1 MLVLEESNAGSPR
14 TASTPICRQAAR
26 RPDNGRLFTR
36 ARRGYNQP
44 MPDLFSTFFLLVLL
58 CVAALFGYWVKSRLP
73 ERHRSRDSF
82 ELVQLTINLLVT
94 FTAIVLGLLTTS
106 VKNGFDQA
114 YSARG
119 QYAAALAQMDKC
131 LRDYGPETASM
142 REDLRDYVAAV
153 IASTWPDEK
162 PPEGV
167 RYPDTKGMPLTGE
180 SHTLGALIDDV
191 GSKLRRL
198 DPADRLHTHLQTV
211 CEQQYSDL
219 VKSRWTVIEQARAS
233 FSQPFYWM
241 LVFWLLILFA
251 SIGLTAPANPVT
263 VIVIILSA
271 ISITAAVFVIQD
283 LDMPYGGLFGIP
295 STSMRNALADMMR

>member
-1 MLVLEESNAGSPR
+1 
-14 TASTPICRQAAR
+14 
-26 RPDNGRLFTR
+26 
-36 ARRGYNQP
+36 
-44 MPDLFSTFFLLVLL
+44 MPDLFSTVFLLFLL
-58 CVAALFGYWVKSRLP
+58 CAAAFAGYWIKSRLP

-114 YSARG
+114 YLARG
-119 QYAAALAQMDKC
+119 QDAAALAQMDQC
-131 LRDYGPETASM
+131 LRDYGPETDSM
-142 REDLRDYVAAV
+142 RQDLRAYAAAV

-180 SHTLGALIDDV
+180 SQTLGALVHGV
-191 GSKLRRL
+191 GDRLQRL
-198 DPADRLHTHLQTV
+198 DPADSLHKHLQAV
-211 CEQQYSDL
+211 CEQQYSDFL
-219 VKSRWTVIEQARAS
+219 KARWTVIEETRAS
-233 FSQPFYWM
+233 FSQPFYWVLM
-241 LVFWLLILFA
+241 FWLLILFA

-263 VIVIILSA
+263 VIVIVLSA
-271 ISITAAVFVIQD
+271 ISVTSAVFVIQD